1 MRSAFISAFAQ
12 HARAADA
19 AARRARS
26 CIFQRPCLLQWCSH
40 QSVAAPLTRNPLG
53 ASQFVNVSRS
63 RMTLS
68 GTSPKER
75 SRARKERI
83 ERGMKA
89 RYAAWFRVTRSQP
102 RVVHRRVVLHVVP
115 VNAYSTRRGM
125 NARYAEVVWVSAVP
139 PSAVAR
145 VASRWPVCAST
156 QLFSNARAQPARAA
170 DAAARRARSGGF
182 QRQVLLQCNSHQSG
196 RRR

>member
-1 MRSAFISAFAQ
+1 
-12 HARAADA
+12 
-19 AARRARS
+19 
-26 CIFQRPCLLQWCSH
+26 
-40 QSVAAPLTRNPLG
+40 
-53 ASQFVNVSRS
+53 
-63 RMTLS
+63 MTLS

-83 ERGMKA
+83 ERGMK
-89 RYAAWFRVTRSQP
+89 
-102 RVVHRRVVLHVVP
+102 
-115 VNAYSTRRGM
+115 
-125 NARYAEVVWVSAVP
+125 ARYAEVVWVSAVP